1 LGVLVHWRSPKKEFS
16 GLVRYC
22 VYREIGLLLGV
33 EFDGV
38 KIRATP
44 QLVSDLQSKFQQH
57 LGREYL
63 ARRRCSQK

>member
-33 EFDGV
+33 EFDGASRWY
-38 KIRATP
+38 KRAFKP
-44 QLVSDLQSKFQQH
+44 QH
-57 LGREYL
+57 LLDLEHL
-63 ARRRCSQK
+63 MDTAAQRRSW